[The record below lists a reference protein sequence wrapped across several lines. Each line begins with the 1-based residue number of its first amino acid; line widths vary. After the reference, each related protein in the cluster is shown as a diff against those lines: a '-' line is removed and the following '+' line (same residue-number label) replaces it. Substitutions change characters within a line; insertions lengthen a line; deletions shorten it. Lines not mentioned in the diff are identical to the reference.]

1 MKYLLDGMKYGF
13 RIGYNW
19 ANPRKPAKSKMPST
33 HEHPEVIDK
42 YIQKELNLGRI
53 AGPFEKGDLQPP
65 VHINRFGIIPKKHQE
80 GKYRLI
86 VDMSYPDG
94 GSINDGIDPDL
105 CSLTYLKLDEVV
117 HAIGRKGKGALLAKM
132 DLESAYRIIPVHPSD
147 RHLIGMEWKGKV
159 YVDLAL
165 PFGLRSAPKIF
176 NSVAD
181 ALEWILHQFGIQEV
195 FHYLDDYITI

>member
-1 MKYLLDGMKYGF
+1 M
-13 RIGYNW
+13 
-19 ANPRKPAKSKMPST
+19 
-33 HEHPEVIDK
+33 
-42 YIQKELNLGRI
+42 GRI

-105 CSLTYLKLDEVV
+105 CSLTYLKLEEVV

-165 PFGLRSAPKIF
+165 PFGLGSAPKIF

-181 ALEWILHQFGIQEV
+181 ALEWILHRFGIQEV
-195 FHYLDDYITI
+195 FHYLDDYITIGSADSNECAINKEIITVACLAHHLLKKNVRALPPS

>member
-1 MKYLLDGMKYGF
+1 MKYLLEGMRYGF
-13 RIGYNW
+13 HIGYNW
-19 ANPRKPAKSKMPST
+19 VNPRKPAKSNMPST

-42 YIQKELNLGRI
+42 YIQKELNLDRI

-94 GSINDGIDPDL
+94 GSINDGIDLDL
-105 CSLTYLKLDEVV
+105 CSLTCLKLEEVV
-117 HAIGRKGKGALLAKM
+117 HAIVREGKGALLAKM

-147 RHLIGMEWKGKV
+147 THLIGME
-159 YVDLAL
+159 
-165 PFGLRSAPKIF
+165 
-176 NSVAD
+176 
-181 ALEWILHQFGIQEV
+181 
-195 FHYLDDYITI
+195 